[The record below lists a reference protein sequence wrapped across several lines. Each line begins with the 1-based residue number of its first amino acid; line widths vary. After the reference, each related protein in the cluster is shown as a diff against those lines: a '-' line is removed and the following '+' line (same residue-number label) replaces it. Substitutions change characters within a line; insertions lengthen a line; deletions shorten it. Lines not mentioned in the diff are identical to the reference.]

1 MNIMKG
7 RIEESK
13 SVITSSFSDI
23 IQLKQNAKLMIEIAS
38 VLKAKV
44 TNGSKTLE
52 NIDGS
57 ENIVEDINKILNNI
71 GFIDPITKE
80 TSGSNYYIN
89 LSQQISDFLLNYFKN
104 TNTSLISLIDAYCM
118 YNRARGISKLIHINL
133 FYVILLN
140 IYFISIYVIFI

>member
-89 LSQQISDFLLNYFKN
+89 LSQQISDFLLNYLRI
-104 TNTSLISLIDAYCM
+104 LIQ
-118 YNRARGISKLIHINL
+118 
-133 FYVILLN
+133 V
-140 IYFISIYVIFI
+140 